1 MPKTINIGFTEGKSH
16 LGGMIITAHAEGRA
30 KPGELLPVPNP
41 EKPHHGAPD
50 TIQLV
55 QGAMAKDPYWEVAKK
70 LRQSLDQT
78 PDYANVRSAEVNTG
92 DWRNFTD
99 PKGIEPDWNY
109 PNTKGR
115 HNLSGGKHA
124 TIDGIRRDNIAT
136 VAVKS
141 LRELR
146 AMGAIDETDYKSALT
161 QIAMADIGSVTPVT
175 SEPKYKPGAEHVPSY
190 RVNGYGMS
198 RASQDYLAAD
208 PPKPVV
214 AEPDTLAPPRGRSM
228 AM

>member
-1 MPKTINIGFTEGKSH
+1 MPKTINITFTEGVSH
-16 LGGMIITAHAEGRA
+16 LGGMIITAHADGRP
-30 KPGELLPVPNP
+30 KPGDILPVPNP

-55 QGAMAKDPYWEVAKK
+55 QGSMAQGPYWEVAKK

-92 DWRNFTD
+92 NWRSFND
-99 PKGIEPDWNY
+99 PKGIEPDWDY

-115 HNLSGGKHA
+115 HNLSGGTHA

-146 AMGAIDETDYKSALT
+146 AMGAIGETDYKSALT
-161 QIAMADIGSVTPVT
+161 QVAMADIGAVTPVT
-175 SEPKYKPGAEHVPSY
+175 HEPKYKPGAEHVPSY
-190 RVNGYGMS
+190 RAHGYGMS
-198 RASQDYLAAD
+198 RETQDYLAAD
-208 PPKPVV
+208 PPKPAV
-214 AEPDTLAPPRGRSM
+214 AAPGEPVPPRGRSM